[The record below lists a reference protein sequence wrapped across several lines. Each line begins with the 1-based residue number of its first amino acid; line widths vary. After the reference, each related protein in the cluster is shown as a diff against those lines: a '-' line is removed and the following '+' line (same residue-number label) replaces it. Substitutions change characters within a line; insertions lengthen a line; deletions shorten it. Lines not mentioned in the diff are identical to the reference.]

1 MFNAVGTGVLSPK
14 ALGWSDREARTWR
27 MTADVAELEA
37 GRGSEWKINEGM
49 AAVVS
54 VISLGGERSVPGK
67 KGVAL
72 KHCVKTLTG

>member
-1 MFNAVGTGVLSPK
+1 MFNAVGTGVLFPK

-54 VISLGGERSVPGK
+54 VISLGGARSVPGK

-72 KHCVKTLTG
+72 KHCVKTLTE